1 MVIRLARAKR
11 ASGRFRRRRA
21 ILVGT
26 EGTSERA
33 FVRFVQHCC
42 DEANLDVHL
51 KVWPG
56 NGGDSLSVVEE
67 MNRYVRM
74 NSSEREFS
82 RRLVLLDQ
90 DRIDQDRQTGRDAF
104 AVASRSNIQIVLQL
118 PDLEGV
124 LLRLHKGQ
132 EQRFVPAGV
141 SEQALRKVW
150 TEYRKPPRKDDLIR
164 RSTVSDLR
172 RAARHDRHLGELLTA
187 VGLAG

>member
-1 MVIRLARAKR
+1 MTRLARPKR
-11 ASGRFRRRRA
+11 GSGRFRRRQA

-26 EGTSERA
+26 EGPSERA

-42 DEANLDVHL
+42 DESKLEVHL
-51 KVWPG
+51 KVWLG
-56 NGGDSLSVVEE
+56 NGGDSLSVVEQ
-67 MNRYVRM
+67 MNRYIRM

-104 AVASRSNIQIVLQL
+104 AAASTSNIQIVLQV

-132 EQRFVPAGV
+132 EQRFVPSGG

-150 TEYRKPPRKDDLIR
+150 TKYRKPPQKDDLIR
-164 RSTVSDLR
+164 RFTVSDLR
-172 RAARHDRHLGELLTA
+172 RAARHDRYLRELLTV
-187 VGLAG
+187 VGLVG